1 MLVFFCL
8 SQPIIVL
15 RKESGNE
22 LRHSTIFQF
31 IKQFWF
37 NASISSHEAR
47 GFDTTIMARI
57 STVRNFFTFIGPK
70 SDHCIDLSLSYSL
83 TPLVEVCSNWIYQ
96 MCYMDFYKLLFIKFD
111 IYIWI
116 SVYRSCYMDWS
127 KLIHGFLYVVTWIC
141 HNWCVDFSKLLH
153 EFVQWIRQSCSI
165 HFYRTRVRSLGMLVT
180 N

>member
-8 SQPIIVL
+8 SQPIKVL

-57 STVRNFFTFIGPK
+57 STVRNF
-70 SDHCIDLSLSYSL
+70 SLLSVLSLIIALTCHSVTHSL
-83 TPLVEVCSNWIYQ
+83 
-96 MCYMDFYKLLFIKFD
+96 LLLKFVQIGFIKCVTWISISCYLSNL
-111 IYIWI
+111 IYI
-116 SVYRSCYMDWS
+116 Y
-127 KLIHGFLYVVTWIC
+127 GFLFTEVVTWIGQ
-141 HNWCVDFSKLLH
+141 NWYMDFSKLLH
-153 EFVQWIRQSCSI
+153 GFAKAAAC
-165 HFYRTRVRSLGMLVT
+165 FF
-180 N
+180 